1 MNTTQAKH
9 IFDSLYASING
20 YYVSMNA
27 KRKLAYTDKT
37 LTYGEVLFES
47 FSEILHDAVPRT
59 GEIFYDLG
67 SGTGKAVLIANLL
80 FPFSKTVGI
89 ELLKDI
95 NDVALEV
102 AKRFDSE
109 FKQVVSV
116 EKKLPKLHYIQGD
129 FLSYDFS
136 DADIIFSHCTCHPDE
151 LMRVFSKWCDE
162 LLKIGAR
169 VVTVTK
175 PLFSENFRL
184 IKSKDYKMGWGEGT
198 VLFYEKVK

>member
-1 MNTTQAKH
+1 MNTSQAKQ
-9 IFDSLYASING
+9 IYNSLYSNVNG

-37 LTYGEVLFES
+37 LTYGEVLFDS
-47 FSEILHDAVPRT
+47 FSEILFEAAPKT
-59 GEIFYDLG
+59 GEVFYDLG

-80 FPFSKTVGI
+80 FPFSKTVGV

-95 NDVALEV
+95 NDVALQV
-102 AKRFDSE
+102 AQRFDSE
-109 FKQVVSV
+109 FKHAISK
-116 EKKLPKLHYIQGD
+116 EKKLPELHYIEGN

-151 LMRVFSKWCDE
+151 LIKIFSKRCDE
-162 LLKIGAR
+162 LLKTGAR
-169 VVTVTK
+169 VITVTK
-175 PLFSENFRL
+175 PLFSEKFRL